1 MKFLTGYFG
10 FLGFLARFSG
20 GHFRRHRLEALLCL
34 IGVALGVAV
43 VVAIDSAVEACVGSF
58 KGAVQSL
65 AERSTHSIFAQD
77 GKIADDVFIRLQL
90 QKLPY
95 PMAPIIDRSVLI
107 AGPKSTDTVVARLM
121 GVDVFSER
129 NLRAFTQMQL
139 SLDAEGLQRFLTE
152 PGQVVLVDALATRL
166 GIRKGDV
173 IRLTVGRGRAEAR
186 VLDIIKPTGIA
197 QSQLTDVILCDLA
210 TAQELAGALGTLD
223 RIDMHL
229 ESDADEKAV
238 IAALPPGLVLRSTGQ
253 RGSTLGE
260 LIQAYKLNLNALS
273 LMASFVAVFI
283 VYNSMLISVQ
293 QRATSLGILRC
304 LGASRV
310 QLAATYLA
318 EAFIY
323 AVVGGVVG
331 VIGGWLLSKI
341 MVGLIATT
349 INDLYAAIRPGPVS
363 LTAGAFVKGLA
374 LSTASC
380 LVGAAV
386 PLFQASRTQPVNA
399 FRSTVRANTSGR
411 AAKWLFGSGIGLLII
426 SVLLYAMPSNS
437 PIVGFAMALCIALGF
452 AFLCPWVALQAC
464 GLIAAIAR
472 PAQWLPLQMA
482 ASGVKRSL
490 GITGVAIAATMLA
503 MSMNVG
509 VRTMVSSFR
518 SALGQWVEQRFAAD
532 IFVGPELLVNHKI
545 DSTLDP
551 EVAQWVAVQPQ
562 VQKVIEYRARDYEYA
577 GKSILLTATNVAE
590 LLLNHSLPMKQ
601 AGLGRAFDPERDAMI
616 SEPLAGRTKLK
627 MGDPIELTS
636 PTGPQRFTVYAIFFD
651 FGSERGQ
658 VMLDRHRYAVA
669 WKDEGIN
676 SLHVRVMPGT
686 NPEKLAAKWSE
697 ILRVDYPVVANSFG
711 NVKIE
716 IMKVFDRTFKVTEVL
731 TWLAGGVAFCGLAG
745 SLLSISLARRKDYSV
760 LSAVGMSG
768 RQTVLWMLGQGLL
781 IAWTSAL
788 VAAIAGTAL
797 AYVLAY
803 VIQFRSFGWSIPTH
817 PSPRFWIESLL
828 LASTA
833 AIVATIY
840 PAVRMRAD
848 SPAGNLRQE

>member
-1 MKFLTGYFG
+1 M
-10 FLGFLARFSG
+10 SG

-58 KGAVQSL
+58 RGAVQSL
-65 AERSTHSIFAQD
+65 AERSTHSIFALD
-77 GKIADDVFIRLQL
+77 GKIPDDVFIQL
-90 QKLPY
+90 QRRKLPY
-95 PMAPIIDRSVLI
+95 PMAPIVDRSVLV
-107 AGPKSTDTVVARLM
+107 AGPGSAEPVVARLM
-121 GVDVFSER
+121 GVDIFSER
-129 NLRAFTQMQL
+129 QLRAFTQMQL
-139 SLDAEGLQRFLTE
+139 TLDADRLTRFLTE

-166 GIRKGDV
+166 GIKSGDT
-173 IRLTVGRGRAEAR
+173 IRLTVGRGRADAR
-186 VLDIIKPTGIA
+186 VLEIIKPTGVA

-210 TAQELAGALGTLD
+210 TAQELAGAIGNLD
-223 RIDMHL
+223 RIDLHL
-229 ESDADEKAV
+229 ESDEEVKV
-238 IAALPPGLVLRSTGQ
+238 VTAALPPGFVLRSTGQ
-253 RGSTLGE
+253 RSSTLGE
-260 LIQAYKLNLNALS
+260 LIQAYQLNLNALS

-293 QRATSLGILRC
+293 QRSTSLGILRC
-304 LGASRV
+304 LGASRF
-310 QLAATYLA
+310 QLAATYLT
-318 EAFIY
+318 EALAF

-331 VIGGWLLSKI
+331 VIGGWLLSKL

-349 INDLYAAIRPGPVS
+349 INDLYVAIRPGPVTLS
-363 LTAGAFVKGLA
+363 LGAFVKGLA

-386 PLFQASRTQPVNA
+386 PLLRAARTQPVNA
-399 FRSTVRANTSGR
+399 FRSTARADTSGR
-411 AAKWLFGSGIGLLII
+411 TARWVGVIGFGLLVL
-426 SVLLYAMPSNS
+426 SVVLYALPSNS
-437 PIVGFAMALCIALGF
+437 PVVGFGMALCIALGF
-452 AFLCPWVALQAC
+452 ALICPWVALQAC
-464 GLIAAIAR
+464 GLIASIAR

-482 ASGVKRSL
+482 ASGVRRSL

-551 EVAQWVAVQPQ
+551 EVVQWVTAQPQ
-562 VQKVIEYRARDYEYA
+562 VRKAIEYRARDYEYA
-577 GKSILLTATNVAE
+577 GKSILLSATDVGD
-590 LLLNHSLPMKQ
+590 LLRNHSLPMKQ
-601 AGLGRAFDPERDAMI
+601 SESRRPFDPAHDVMI
-616 SEPLAGRTKLK
+616 SEPLAGRTQLK
-627 MGDPIELTS
+627 IGDSIDLPS
-636 PTGPQRFTVYAIFFD
+636 PTGLHRLNVYAIFFD

-658 VMLDRHRYAVA
+658 VMLDRHTYATG
-669 WKDEGIN
+669 WKDDGIN
-676 SLHVRVMPGT
+676 SLHVRVNPGV
-686 NPEKLAAKWSE
+686 NPERLAAKWSE
-697 ILRVDYPVVANSFG
+697 HLRRDYPVVANSFG

-760 LSAVGMSG
+760 LSAMGMSG
-768 RQTVLWMLGQGLL
+768 RQTALWMLGQGLL

-788 VAAIAGTAL
+788 VAAVAGTAL

-817 PSPRFWIESLL
+817 PLPRFWIESLL
-828 LASTA
+828 LASA
-833 AIVATIY
+833 AAVVATIY
-840 PAVRMRAD
+840 PAFRIQAD